1 MLDILW
7 PVDQVLEEKL
17 GNRLLLFTASW
28 FLKSSGKIRYMES
41 KAVLAKGSEEV
52 KTKSRDAFYN
62 NLSEQ
67 KKKKKDCGRR

>member
-1 MLDILW
+1 
-7 PVDQVLEEKL
+7 
-17 GNRLLLFTASW
+17 
-28 FLKSSGKIRYMES
+28 MES

-67 KKKKKDCGRR
+67 KKKKKIVGEGS